1 MAKSQLKV
9 GVDVPWV
16 TSWSGERVLGVGPCA
31 SIENELAVL
40 QLEAPGE
47 GKPQY
52 SMNHYRRQRVTVGG
66 MLCPMCGEPT
76 SADDRWTQ
84 VARRTNAG
92 ALRAKGFGPALPTEL
107 SDGAGIVD
115 AGAIAPLH
123 AECSRRSLL
132 YCPHLRGRGEVE
144 VRRFPERWVIAPLL
158 VALKPVEGT
167 PLKGPAPKSAV
178 AFLQLLGLE

>member
-31 SIENELAVL
+31 SIEDQLAVL
-40 QLEAPGE
+40 QFEAPGE

-76 SADDRWTQ
+76 SPDDRWTQ
-84 VARRTNAG
+84 VARRTDAG
-92 ALRAKGFGPALPTEL
+92 ALRARGFGPALPPGL
-107 SDGAGIVD
+107 PDKAVVVD

-132 YCPHLRGRGEVE
+132 YCPHLRGHAEVE
-144 VRRFPERWVIAPLL
+144 VRRFPERWVIAPLY
-158 VALKPVEGT
+158 VEVKP
-167 PLKGPAPKSAV
+167 PAKAPGRAPASIAAV
-178 AFLQLLGLE
+178 TFLQLLGLE